1 MPVSKK
7 IQSATILG
15 DQAFKKLKSAILDGS
30 LPPGTPLSRRR
41 LAEQLGMSTV
51 PVADAIAR
59 LEGEGLVE
67 SKARAGTRVKIATA
81 DEIHGNYVLREALE
95 THSARLFA
103 ECADER
109 QRQQLLKT
117 AERLD
122 RAYNALGR
130 SREYSQARHAK
141 VQRIHIA
148 FHMQI
153 ARATKV
159 PVFANAIERS
169 RVLLLNWIFTVAQ
182 EFERFPER
190 WHRDL
195 AEALVNGTAEQA
207 ADAMRTHVRYRQ
219 AEVIERFQTLAIEQ
233 KRDPRMVR
241 GPQRRSTS

>member
-1 MPVSKK
+1 MPVSKT
-7 IQSATILG
+7 QSAKVLG
-15 DQAFKKLKSAILDGS
+15 ETAFRKLRMAILEGT

-41 LAEQLGMSTV
+41 LAEELGMSSV

-81 DEIHGNYVLREALE
+81 DEIRGNYVLREALE

-103 ECADER
+103 ECADAR
-109 QRQQLLKT
+109 QRERLMRT

-130 SREYSQARHAK
+130 CKEYRQSRHAK
-141 VQRIHIA
+141 VERIHIE

-153 ARATKV
+153 ARATRV
-159 PVFANAIERS
+159 PLFADAIERS
-169 RVLLLNWIFTVAQ
+169 RVLLFNWIFTVARD
-182 EFERFPER
+182 FEKFPER

-195 AEALVNGTAEQA
+195 AEALAKGSAEEA
-207 ADAMRTHVRYRQ
+207 ATAMRSHVRFRQ
-219 AEVIERFQTLAIEQ
+219 ADVIERFQDLARRQEQ
-233 KRDPRMVR
+233 DSRMVR
-241 GPQRRSTS
+241 GPRRRVEH

>member
-1 MPVSKK
+1 MVKTPEAKM
-7 IQSATILG
+7 LG
-15 DQAFKKLKSAILDGS
+15 DEAFDRLRMAILDGT

-41 LAEQLGMSTV
+41 LAEQMGMSAV

-81 DEIHGNYVLREALE
+81 AEIQGNYVLREALE

-103 ECADER
+103 EAADAR
-109 QRQQLLKT
+109 QRQRLRQA

-130 SREYSQARHAK
+130 DGAYTQARHAR
-141 VQRIHIA
+141 VERIHIA

-159 PVFANAIERS
+159 PLFAEAVERS
-169 RVLLLNWIFTVAQ
+169 RVLVFNWVFTVAPG
-182 EFERFPER
+182 FEMLPER

-195 AEALVNGTAEQA
+195 AATLGDGTPEEAAE
-207 ADAMRTHVRYRQ
+207 AMRRHVRYRQ
-219 AEVIERFQTLAIEQ
+219 ADVMERFERLARQ
-233 KRDPRMVR
+233 QAQDSRMVR
-241 GPQRRSTS
+241 GPRRRPQE